1 VLDLV
6 VGAPMDGGGAGA
18 VTLYEGPDL
27 EPRTLWEGDDAG
39 ANLGTS
45 VAAARGIVVAGAPGA
60 PGSPGSVKIFSV
72 E

>member
-1 VLDLV
+1 
-6 VGAPMDGGGAGA
+6 MDGSGAGS

-27 EPRTLWEGDDAG
+27 EPRTVWEGTDAG

-45 VAAARGIVVAGAPGA
+45 VAAAPGVVVAGAPGA